1 MGIVGPTPTDCLMAS
16 GSSAYSRGRGW
27 SALINPPA
35 LSSPFS
41 QETQEL
47 QKQQRW
53 YQENQVTL
61 TARDEDLYLSYCS
74 QAMFRIRILE
84 QRLSR

>member
-1 MGIVGPTPTDCLMAS
+1 MGLHPGW
-16 GSSAYSRGRGW
+16 GSVH
-27 SALINPPA
+27 
-35 LSSPFS
+35 PFPLL

-47 QKQQRW
+47 QKKQQW

-61 TARDEDLYLSYCS
+61 TSEDEDLYLSYCS

-84 QRLSR
+84 QRLNR

>member
-1 MGIVGPTPTDCLMAS
+1 MTGLTLWGCLMPCAGA
-16 GSSAYSRGRGW
+16 GSACSLGQPSC
-27 SALINPPA
+27 
-35 LSSPFS
+35 SPS
-41 QETQEL
+41 PCPQETQEL
-47 QKQQRW
+47 QKKQQW

-61 TARDEDLYLSYCS
+61 TPEDEDLYLSYCS

>member
-1 MGIVGPTPTDCLMAS
+1 MGSLMTMRSRPTA
-16 GSSAYSRGRGW
+16 RGG
-27 SALINPPA
+27 SALISPPV
-35 LSSPFS
+35 LSSLCR

-47 QKQQRW
+47 QKKQQW

-61 TARDEDLYLSYCS
+61 TTEDEDLYLSYCS

-84 QRLSR
+84 QRLNR

>member
-1 MGIVGPTPTDCLMAS
+1 MTSGISASSLGGVGQT
-16 GSSAYSRGRGW
+16 SSTV
-27 SALINPPA
+27 L
-35 LSSPFS
+35 LFSPCP

-47 QKQQRW
+47 QKKQQW

-61 TARDEDLYLSYCS
+61 TAEDEDLYLSYCS

-84 QRLSR
+84 QRLNR

>member
-1 MGIVGPTPTDCLMAS
+1 MRLSLVTSGTAACSLGKDSPHHPSACLP
-16 GSSAYSRGRGW
+16 G
-27 SALINPPA
+27 L
-35 LSSPFS
+35 

-47 QKQQRW
+47 QKKQQW

-61 TARDEDLYLSYCS
+61 SPEDEDLYLSYCS

-84 QRLSR
+84 QRLNR

>member
-1 MGIVGPTPTDCLMAS
+1 MGLADDQFTTVSL
-16 GSSAYSRGRGW
+16 
-27 SALINPPA
+27 LISLCP
-35 LSSPFS
+35 

-47 QKQQRW
+47 QKKQQW

-61 TARDEDLYLSYCS
+61 TSEEEDLYLSYCS

-84 QRLSR
+84 QRLNR

>member
-1 MGIVGPTPTDCLMAS
+1 M
-16 GSSAYSRGRGW
+16 
-27 SALINPPA
+27 
-35 LSSPFS
+35 LSSLCQ

-47 QKQQRW
+47 QKKQQW

-61 TARDEDLYLSYCS
+61 TTEDEDLYLSYCS

-84 QRLSR
+84 QRLNR

>member
-1 MGIVGPTPTDCLMAS
+1 MVVARPALID
-16 GSSAYSRGRGW
+16 SSALR
-27 SALINPPA
+27 
-35 LSSPFS
+35 SPCP

-47 QKQQRW
+47 QKKQQW

-61 TARDEDLYLSYCS
+61 TVEDEDLYLSYCS

-84 QRLSR
+84 QRLNR

>member
-1 MGIVGPTPTDCLMAS
+1 MGSLGEGQPSPT
-16 GSSAYSRGRGW
+16 
-27 SALINPPA
+27 PPA
-35 LSSPFS
+35 LSSLHP

-47 QKQQRW
+47 QKQQQW

-61 TARDEDLYLSYCS
+61 TAEDEDWYLSYCS

-84 QRLSR
+84 QRLNR

>member
-1 MGIVGPTPTDCLMAS
+1 MGWGV
-16 GSSAYSRGRGW
+16 R
-27 SALINPPA
+27 ALINAPA
-35 LSSPFS
+35 LFSPCQ

-47 QKQQRW
+47 QKQQQW

-61 TARDEDLYLSYCS
+61 TAEDEDLYLSYCS

-84 QRLSR
+84 QRLNR

>member
-1 MGIVGPTPTDCLMAS
+1 ML
-16 GSSAYSRGRGW
+16 
-27 SALINPPA
+27 
-35 LSSPFS
+35 LSVCF

-47 QKQQRW
+47 QKKQQW

-61 TARDEDLYLSYCS
+61 TPEDEDLYLSYCS

-84 QRLSR
+84 QRLNR